1 MRPIHDTLDWN
12 LLRTFIVI
20 VQEESVSRAAVRL
33 YLSQPAVS
41 LSLKRLEERLGQKLI
56 ERDSHHFRVTQAGQL
71 VYREAVDIYAN
82 VARLAASVGESDP
95 EVAGH
100 VSLAFITGIQCAFL
114 DSVLATFHRQY
125 PQITFEIEDMSS
137 QEVQHA
143 LSQRQSALGICL
155 SQTCPETLNSQVLA
169 RQRYRLYCGRSHRL
183 FGRDNLP
190 MDELHREP
198 YVSFGSEQLDGVLSP
213 LAVFRAQ
220 HGLQGAVVGQ
230 SSRLQEIERMVMAGW
245 GIGCMPEHLVARDVA
260 DGQLWPLPPYAG
272 VADIDLHVMWHRE
285 GRNNVAET
293 TFIDFFLNAMAKVP
307 MEDRLTTGIAQP
319 EPGASSSQAPDPQA
333 LQSPD
338 AHSLPSPHAPSNGP
352 VAPPPPWDD

>member
-41 LSLKRLEERLGQKLI
+41 LSLKRLEERLGQRLI
-56 ERDSHHFRVTQAGQL
+56 ERDSHRFHVTQAGQL

-95 EVAGH
+95 EVSGNI
-100 VSLAFITGIQCAFL
+100 SLLFITGIQCQFL
-114 DSVLATFHRQY
+114 DSVFERFHRLY
-125 PQITFEIEDMSS
+125 PQVTFEIEEMSS
-137 QEVQHA
+137 QEVQHS
-143 LSQRQSALGICL
+143 LIQRQGALGICL
-155 SQTCPETLNSQVLA
+155 SRQCPDNLTSQVLA

-183 FGRDNLP
+183 FGRQNLP
-190 MDELHREP
+190 MERLTDEA

-220 HGLQGAVVGQ
+220 HGLQGPVVGQ
-230 SSRLQEIERMVMAGW
+230 SKSLQEIQRMVTAGW
-245 GIGCMPEHLVARDVA
+245 GIGCLPEHLVARDVEE
-260 DGQLWPLPPYAG
+260 GRLWPLPPYDG
-272 VADIDLHVMWHRE
+272 VAEIDLNLMWHRE
-285 GRNNVAET
+285 GRFSNAEA

-307 MEDRLTTGIAQP
+307 LESRLTTGLDPDDQ
-319 EPGASSSQAPDPQA
+319 GAG
-333 LQSPD
+333 
-338 AHSLPSPHAPSNGP
+338 GP
-352 VAPPPPWDD
+352 LTDQEEA

>member
-41 LSLKRLEERLGQKLI
+41 LSLKRLEERLGQRLI
-56 ERDSHHFRVTQAGQL
+56 ERDSHRFHVTQAGQL

-82 VARLAASVGESDP
+82 VARLAASVGEADP

-100 VSLAFITGIQCAFL
+100 VSLLFITGIQCRFL
-114 DSVLATFHRQY
+114 DSVFERFHRLF

-143 LSQRQSALGICL
+143 LLQRQGALGICL
-155 SQTCPETLNSQVLA
+155 ALQCPENLTSQVLA
-169 RQRYRLYCGRSHRL
+169 RQRYRLYCGRSHAL
-183 FGRDNLP
+183 YGRHNLP
-190 MDELHREP
+190 MDSLMHEA

-220 HGLQGAVVGQ
+220 HGLQGPVVGQ
-230 SSRLQEIERMVMAGW
+230 SSSLQEIQRMVLAGW
-245 GIGCMPEHLVARDVA
+245 GIGCLPEHLVARDVEE
-260 DGQLWPLPPYAG
+260 GRLWPLPPYDG
-272 VADIDLHVMWHRE
+272 VADIDLNLMWHRE
-285 GRNNVAET
+285 ARFSAAES

-307 MEDRLTTGIAQP
+307 LEARLTAGLEAA
-319 EPGASSSQAPDPQA
+319 EEAPGAEPS
-333 LQSPD
+333 
-338 AHSLPSPHAPSNGP
+338 AHDEA
-352 VAPPPPWDD
+352 

>member
-20 VQEESVSRAAVRL
+20 VQEESVSKAAVRL

-56 ERDSHHFRVTQAGQL
+56 ERDSHRFRVTQAGQL

-82 VARLAASVGESDP
+82 VARLAASVGEADP

-100 VSLAFITGIQCAFL
+100 VSLAFITGIQCRFL
-114 DSVLATFHRQY
+114 DSVLAAFHHRY

-137 QEVQHA
+137 QEVQHV

-155 SQTCPETLNSQVLA
+155 AQGCPDNLDSQILA
-169 RQRYRLYCGRSHRL
+169 RQRYRLFCGRSHRL

-190 MDELHREP
+190 MDELQREA

-220 HGLQGAVVGQ
+220 HGLKGPVVGQ

-245 GIGCMPEHLVARDVA
+245 GIGCLPEHLVAREVA
-260 DGQLWPLPPYAG
+260 DGDLWPLPPYAG

-285 GRNNVAET
+285 GRASVAET
-293 TFIDFFLNAMAKVP
+293 TFIEFFQTCMAKVP
-307 MEDRLTTGIAQP
+307 MEARLTTGIDMADAALTP
-319 EPGASSSQAPDPQA
+319 LAASLTPDDPG
-333 LQSPD
+333 
-338 AHSLPSPHAPSNGP
+338 
-352 VAPPPPWDD
+352 